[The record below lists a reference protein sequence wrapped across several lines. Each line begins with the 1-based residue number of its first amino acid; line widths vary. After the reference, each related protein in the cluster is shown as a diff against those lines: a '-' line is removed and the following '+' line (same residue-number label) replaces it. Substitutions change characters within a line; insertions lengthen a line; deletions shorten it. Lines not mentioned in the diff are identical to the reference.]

1 MRGWR
6 SGTVVAALLLS
17 GVAELHAGNWF
28 DHSEHIPQWAL
39 EKAKTPTPDSAKG
52 AARVILY
59 DEYVD
64 TVDVQGHVVE
74 REREVFRILQPQG
87 RGQGCSLYYD
97 EGEKIKYFR
106 AWTIAAD
113 GHQFQA
119 RESDFTTKG
128 DPYASVMLDAGKT
141 VTVHPPAAD
150 VGSVVVCE
158 SEESLAS
165 WKMEDVWNFQYTTP
179 VVEEALEFDLPPG
192 MKHFEGWHA
201 YTPVKPSEVAPNHWR
216 WELHDVPALDLRQI
230 KTRPSFGALA
240 GRMNVVWGETAT
252 EGREAQWRALGQW
265 YVKLEEHRTDPT
277 PELAARAQELVA
289 GQTEFFAKIDAISEY
304 IQKHV
309 RYFIV
314 ERGLGGF
321 QTHFAGDVFRSHSG
335 DCKDKAALT
344 IAMLRTVGIDA
355 DFVMVDDKR
364 GVVDSMDPSNYG
376 NHMILAIEL
385 PASVKDERLQA
396 VTTLA
401 DGRRVLF
408 FDPTNERT
416 PVGNL
421 PDYLQGGYGLLVRDG
436 ASQIV
441 PLPVLAPA
449 ANGTEQKG
457 SFTLTADGQLK
468 GSVESSHSGPEGA
481 DLRLFLKYTDEKE
494 RREFWEKLV
503 ASSLQGVV
511 LGSFQFVQPESLQKP
526 IEFHYTVTVPQYA
539 HPAGQLLLVRARVLG
554 AYSQPF
560 DDKPRKIIYDLGET
574 GRWRDS
580 FDIALPDGYVV
591 DELPDPVDLDVGF
604 ASYHAATTVRENHLH
619 YEREYA
625 VRQVQIPA
633 EKAADFRRLQGSILA
648 DESGAAVLKKK

>member
-1 MRGWR
+1 
-6 SGTVVAALLLS
+6 
-17 GVAELHAGNWF
+17 
-28 DHSEHIPQWAL
+28 
-39 EKAKTPTPDSAKG
+39 
-52 AARVILY
+52 
-59 DEYVD
+59 
-64 TVDVQGHVVE
+64 
-74 REREVFRILQPQG
+74 
-87 RGQGCSLYYD
+87 
-97 EGEKIKYFR
+97 
-106 AWTIAAD
+106 
-113 GHQFQA
+113 
-119 RESDFTTKG
+119 
-128 DPYASVMLDAGKT
+128 
-141 VTVHPPAAD
+141 
-150 VGSVVVCE
+150 
-158 SEESLAS
+158 
-165 WKMEDVWNFQYTTP
+165 
-179 VVEEALEFDLPPG
+179 
-192 MKHFEGWHA
+192 
-201 YTPVKPSEVAPNHWR
+201 
-216 WELHDVPALDLRQI
+216 
-230 KTRPSFGALA
+230 
-240 GRMNVVWGETAT
+240 
-252 EGREAQWRALGQW
+252 
-265 YVKLEEHRTDPT
+265 
-277 PELAARAQELVA
+277 
-289 GQTEFFAKIDAISEY
+289 
-304 IQKHV
+304 
-309 RYFIV
+309 
-314 ERGLGGF
+314 
-321 QTHFAGDVFRSHSG
+321 
-335 DCKDKAALT
+335 
-344 IAMLRTVGIDA
+344 
-355 DFVMVDDKR
+355 
-364 GVVDSMDPSNYG
+364 
-376 NHMILAIEL
+376 MILLFDIGNTHTHL
-385 PASVKDERLQA
+385 G
-396 VTTLA
+396 LA